1 MIRNVI
7 QFKHIKVQLYLTVTP
22 SPHLRQWKPVMLK
35 SMTMQHTVKKKRGE
49 KSCYKIY
56 WTWR

>member
-49 KSCYKIY
+49 KSCYKI
-56 WTWR
+56 